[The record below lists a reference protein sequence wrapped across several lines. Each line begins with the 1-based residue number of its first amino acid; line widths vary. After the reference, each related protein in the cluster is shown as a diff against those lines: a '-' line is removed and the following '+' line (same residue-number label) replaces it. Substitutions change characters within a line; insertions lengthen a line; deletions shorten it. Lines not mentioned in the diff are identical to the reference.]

1 MKSLSKIF
9 LIVIVAFVA
18 NNVNAQEKFSFG
30 VNAGATLSDMLAARN
45 PSVNTPFGRNSY
57 GLTFG
62 YTFGVTVDYNL
73 TDNFFIQSG
82 LSFITKGSKDEYTVT
97 IMTEILGGTY
107 YSELH
112 KHKNQSLY
120 LQLPIYAGYKFQV
133 AESVK
138 LLFNVGPYFA
148 YGIGGKTKSEWKP
161 QGGSGVSGSDKKDT
175 FGDDG
180 LKRFDCGLGFGA
192 GVEFGKIG
200 VNAAYYLG
208 LIGVHADNS
217 SVTLKNRSFALTVSY
232 KF

>member
-1 MKSLSKIF
+1 MKNLNKIF
-9 LIVIVAFVA
+9 LIVVIAFVA

-30 VNAGATLSDMLAARN
+30 VSAGVTMSDIFQSSTDNN
-45 PSVNTPFGRNSY
+45 PMQDAL

-82 LSFITKGSKDEYTVT
+82 LSFITKGTEGEY
-97 IMTEILGGTY
+97 IYMI
-107 YSELH
+107 SSDSFSSSD
-112 KHKNQSLY
+112 KIKAQSMY

-133 AESVK
+133 AENVK

-148 YGIGGKTKSEWKP
+148 YGIGGKVKSEHVAKM
-161 QGGSGVSGSDKKDT
+161 GGIVIDAYGIKEDVFSN
-175 FGDDG
+175 DG
-180 LKRFDCGLGFGA
+180 FKRFDCGLGFGA

-200 VNAAYYLG
+200 VSAAYYLG
-208 LIGVHADNS
+208 LININAHDTDNS
-217 SVTLKNRSFALTVSY
+217 TAKNGSFALTVSY